1 MPRPGPQP
9 AAQPQEG
16 RLASSPFLLA
26 LRMQKPSRTPVWL
39 MRQAGRYLPEYQELR
54 RGRSMLDVIA
64 SPELS
69 ARLTLQPLARFDLD
83 AAVIFSDI
91 LPPLRGM
98 GLDIS
103 FEGEAG
109 PSISNPISSTRD
121 IDMLA
126 VPPAEERL
134 ASTLEAIRLV
144 RAELEPRGIPV
155 IGFAGAPFTLASYAI
170 EGGGSKNFAKTKLLM
185 YREPAAWERLMG
197 RLVTVQADY
206 LLAQARAGASAVQ
219 VFDSW
224 VGIALGREDYR
235 RYVLPHNTKL
245 FAALRASGIPAV
257 NFSTGTAGYIED
269 VAEAGGDALGVDWRL
284 PLDDYWSRIGFQ
296 RAVQGN
302 LDPAALLAPWPEL
315 SSRVDAVLHNAGDRP
330 GHIFNLGHG
339 VLPETPPDSV
349 KRLVEHIRER
359 SSG

>member
-1 MPRPGPQP
+1 
-9 AAQPQEG
+9 
-16 RLASSPFLLA
+16 
-26 LRMQKPSRTPVWL
+26 
-39 MRQAGRYLPEYQELR
+39 
-54 RGRSMLDVIA
+54 MLDVIA
-64 SPELS
+64 SAELS
-69 ARLTLQPLARFDLD
+69 ARLTLQPLERFDLD

-98 GLDIS
+98 GLDIR
-103 FEGEAG
+103 FDEGAG
-109 PSISNPISSTRD
+109 PSISNPLSTTRD

-134 ASTLEAIRLV
+134 GSTLEAIRLV

-170 EGGGSKNFAKTKLLM
+170 EGGGSKSYAKTKLLM
-185 YREPAAWERLMG
+185 YREPAAWERLMT
-197 RLVTVQADY
+197 RLVTVQVDY

-224 VGIALGREDYR
+224 AGVALGREDYR
-235 RYVLPHNTKL
+235 RSVLPHNVRL
-245 FAALRASGIPAV
+245 FSALRAAGVPAI

-284 PLDDYWSRIGFQ
+284 PLDEYWRRIGYQ
-296 RAVQGN
+296 RAIQGN

-315 SSRVDAVLHNAGDRP
+315 SCRADAVLDQAAGRP
-330 GHIFNLGHG
+330 GHVFNLGHG

-349 KRLVEHIRER
+349 KRLVEHVHER
-359 SSG
+359 SSR